1 MELLRFTHKNILKQ
15 QQFGSFSQ
23 MGQSAAS
30 SALQGGLNSVIQGGN
45 FMTGVK
51 GSLASMKPSTGSI
64 VGMAA
69 DTISSFLPQKTEYD
83 GDKGHITQS
92 LDGIYDN
99 VSDAIGMVPGWGTAA
114 SVIMKG
120 AKVLGQGVNAL
131 GGGTDGMCVCAGTK
145 VFTSTGELKN
155 IEDLQLEDGIIGWR
169 QSIKEIVPQKIHSLI
184 TTTQKNCLRI
194 TLKSGQI
201 LECSIDHPILSHL
214 KEKAESHRING
225 RRIAYRNWD
234 FHRADELKVGNYV
247 ALANNID
254 YWGDQILD
262 KAYLIGLLIGDG
274 TYTKGNS
281 CRLIS
286 ADSDTWNYI
295 ESNNLGV
302 INHCDDSRPSK
313 YQKEV
318 RTYRIIN
325 GMDLMRSVGLVY
337 QSGSAKTLP
346 KNLGKLDKTSI
357 CQLLAGLYDTD
368 GSINCVNNKPNITLY
383 QSNLKLLEEVKIQLH
398 KLGIFATIN
407 KRKAADYEL
416 GGKIIHSNVSYR
428 LCINEKKSIINFY
441 NNIKLN
447 ITYKQSKLQECYE
460 VALTKRDS
468 EHNIIA
474 GGKQSKIIKIESI
487 GLQTVYNLQADND
500 HTYLANGIITHNTST
515 DAVLG
520 SSFLN
525 LTPMGLINGFGG
537 SRSDNFVLNEDAF
550 SQVGSSYEGSLNA
563 AMDAKHKAA
572 KKYGLF
578 SKGEKEKANKLIAE
592 ARKQQAKISTI
603 ADSAKIN
610 NEILANQSDLANRAS
625 NFELSGGY
633 DMTAV
638 RAAKEGGKIDLSKIA
653 LPKQYSRAI
662 RLAKLGAKVEKPLV
676 FNYDSEQVT
685 DEMLDQLLNITYLE
699 EGGKIAVSEQPNLL
713 PEGALHK
720 NKHHI
725 IDENPELKG
734 KITEKGIPVIVE
746 SEGGEVIQ
754 QAEVEREELVLR
766 KQLTDKVEEAYKQ
779 YYNDNTPKK
788 VKEELATEIG
798 KLLAEEILNNTDDRA
813 DLIDKVN

>member
-23 MGQSAAS
+23 MAQSAAG

-131 GGGTDGMCVCAGTK
+131 GGGTDGM
-145 VFTSTGELKN
+145 
-155 IEDLQLEDGIIGWR
+155 
-169 QSIKEIVPQKIHSLI
+169 
-184 TTTQKNCLRI
+184 
-194 TLKSGQI
+194 
-201 LECSIDHPILSHL
+201 
-214 KEKAESHRING
+214 
-225 RRIAYRNWD
+225 
-234 FHRADELKVGNYV
+234 
-247 ALANNID
+247 
-254 YWGDQILD
+254 
-262 KAYLIGLLIGDG
+262 
-274 TYTKGNS
+274 
-281 CRLIS
+281 
-286 ADSDTWNYI
+286 
-295 ESNNLGV
+295 
-302 INHCDDSRPSK
+302 
-313 YQKEV
+313 
-318 RTYRIIN
+318 
-325 GMDLMRSVGLVY
+325 
-337 QSGSAKTLP
+337 
-346 KNLGKLDKTSI
+346 
-357 CQLLAGLYDTD
+357 
-368 GSINCVNNKPNITLY
+368 
-383 QSNLKLLEEVKIQLH
+383 
-398 KLGIFATIN
+398 
-407 KRKAADYEL
+407 
-416 GGKIIHSNVSYR
+416 
-428 LCINEKKSIINFY
+428 
-441 NNIKLN
+441 
-447 ITYKQSKLQECYE
+447 
-460 VALTKRDS
+460 
-468 EHNIIA
+468 
-474 GGKQSKIIKIESI
+474 
-487 GLQTVYNLQADND
+487 
-500 HTYLANGIITHNTST
+500 TST
-515 DAVLG
+515 DAILG

-563 AMDAKHKAA
+563 AMNAKHKAG

-633 DMTAV
+633 DMTSV
-638 RAAKEGGKIDLSKIA
+638 RAAKNGGTIDLSKIA

-720 NKHHI
+720 NKHH
-725 IDENPELKG
+725 
-734 KITEKGIPVIVE
+734 
-746 SEGGEVIQ
+746 
-754 QAEVEREELVLR
+754 
-766 KQLTDKVEEAYKQ
+766 
-779 YYNDNTPKK
+779 
-788 VKEELATEIG
+788 
-798 KLLAEEILNNTDDRA
+798 
-813 DLIDKVN
+813 